1 MYKVQKWHESVYKM
15 RRMKM
20 RK

>member
-1 MYKVQKWHESVYKM
+1 MQKWCESEYKM